1 MTLPLFA
8 SFSRAIA
15 RSRAVAVV
23 AVFAVFAVAA
33 CAQAPVE
40 SGGAPKSAAN
50 AAAKAASLPR
60 LHVIGAS
67 VSGGFR
73 DGPMTGAEVVGETVS
88 LQQVLKA
95 WCGEHARATT
105 HATMQMMAMFTNPLQ
120 IGAQQVAGAQKAEAV
135 GVLAVDFAFWFANG
149 YVPGDDEAKARGDLL
164 ARGLE
169 LLDGLRGPIVLG
181 DLPDMTG
188 ASPRMLKPAQIPG
201 VALQATLNAQIA
213 AFAKA
218 RPNVRLLPLAT
229 LMRQLQTDG
238 VDLPLA
244 SGPVR
249 AQPGALLQGD
259 QLHANRLGMAYLGW
273 VLQPTLRSLFAA
285 EHSLAKQEW
294 TFEQFVGAC
303 GAEDDLAAVQA
314 AAKGA
319 GAKPAAAP
327 ADGSRGGK

>member
-1 MTLPLFA
+1 MALPLFA

-15 RSRAVAVV
+15 RSLAVAVV
-23 AVFAVFAVAA
+23 AAFAVAA

-40 SGGAPKSAAN
+40 SGGAPKAAAN

-95 WCGEHARATT
+95 WCGEQARATT

-120 IGAQQVAGAQKAEAV
+120 IGAQQVAGAQKAAAV
-135 GVLAVDFAFWFANG
+135 GVLAVDFAFWFAYG
-149 YVPGDDEAKARGDLL
+149 YVDGDDAAKARSERL

-188 ASPRMLKPAQIPG
+188 ASPRMLKPAQIPDA
-201 VALQATLNAQIA
+201 ALQATLNAQIA

-218 RPNVRLLPLAT
+218 RPDVRLVSLST
-229 LMRQLQTDG
+229 LLRQLKTDG

-244 SGPVR
+244 DGAVR

-273 VLQPTLRSLFAA
+273 FLQPTLRGLFAA
-285 EHSLAKQEW
+285 DHPLSKQDW
-294 TFEQFVGAC
+294 SFEQFVGAC
-303 GAEDDLAAVQA
+303 GAEDDLAAVLA
-314 AAKGA
+314 AAKASA
-319 GAKPAAAP
+319 GKA
-327 ADGSRGGK
+327 GGGGGK

>member
-1 MTLPLFA
+1 MTMPLFA
-8 SFSRAIA
+8 SFSSAIA
-15 RSRAVAVV
+15 RSFVVAVV
-23 AVFAVFAVAA
+23 AVFAVAA

-40 SGGAPKSAAN
+40 SGGAPKS
-50 AAAKAASLPR
+50 AAKAASLPR

-105 HATMQMMAMFTNPLQ
+105 HPTMQMMAMFTSPLQ

-135 GVLAVDFAFWFANG
+135 GVLAVDFAFWFAYG

-164 ARGLE
+164 VRGLE

-188 ASPRMLKPAQIPG
+188 ASPRMLRPAQIPG

-229 LMRQLQTDG
+229 LMRQLKTDG

-285 EHSLAKQEW
+285 EQPLAQQEW

-303 GAEDDLAAVQA
+303 GAEDDLAAVQT
-314 AAKGA
+314 AAKGT

>member
-135 GVLAVDFAFWFANG
+135 GVLAVDFAFWFAYG

-218 RPNVRLLPLAT
+218 RPNVAT

-285 EHSLAKQEW
+285 EHPLAKQEW

-319 GAKPAAAP
+319 GAKTAAAP